1 MKIILTEEQYKVIL
15 TENIL
20 KDILKDF
27 NISSDEQIE
36 RSNGVISL
44 LYIGDLFKIGRITS
58 EPDMASH
65 RYLGSLDQWKD
76 RDYPV
81 GFNLPAVVIEKL
93 LKLND
98 ERKIYFLRQL

>member
-1 MKIILTEEQYKVIL
+1 MYNAFFSQSNKVSKALFLGLTFILLLGIGVSLY
-15 TENIL
+15 
-20 KDILKDF
+20 KDF

-81 GFNLPAVVIEKL
+81 GFNLL
-93 LKLND
+93 GL
-98 ERKIYFLRQL
+98 